1 MTELQTRAKEFL
13 IKKGVKTTGDEYI
26 ALDILDWL
34 VEFTESNSFTKQEL
48 KKAWLHGAIRTPE
61 KHKYLNNFDDYFK
74 YEYNKK

>member
-34 VEFTESNSFTKQEL
+34 VEFTEATL
-48 KKAWLHGAIRTPE
+48 L
-61 KHKYLNNFDDYFK
+61 LNK
-74 YEYNKK
+74 S